1 MEIPDLLRQRLD
13 EEPRGGVTL
22 GGEDVAVFTRNR
34 TFIYRG
40 ESLLSDARVEV
51 YGHDIE
57 RLSVSSGR
65 RETTFRL
72 HSVEGTRG
80 FAVASEHAQAVL
92 EGLFGGILA
101 AAGLLE
107 DGEHVRGVYLFSD
120 LTVVVTDRR
129 LVKHIGATVWDSDYE
144 EFPFESVTGLDF
156 EEGSV
161 ATQVVLWVD
170 GKAERIK
177 APSDE
182 GPLLR
187 RTLSRAL
194 CEFHGVDALDQVDR
208 FEASHGESSS
218 DTSLALEE
226 GITPLIDSAEGSD
239 GDPTSGW
246 ATLDAE
252 STGSGRPDPAPT
264 EGDESS
270 ARSTAEGALSGRG
283 NDIEAL
289 SEQVAELAR
298 AVDRQ
303 NELLERQSRQLDE
316 LAGRLDDGD

>member
-13 EEPRGGVTL
+13 EDPRGGVTL

-80 FAVASEHAQAVL
+80 FSVASEHAQAVL

-101 AAGLLE
+101 AADLLE

-129 LVKHIGATVWDSDYE
+129 LVKHVGETVWDSDHE
-144 EFPFESVTGLDF
+144 VFPFASVTGLDV
-156 EEGSV
+156 EEGAV

-170 GKAERIK
+170 GRPERIK

-187 RTLSRAL
+187 RTLSQAL
-194 CEFHGVDALDQVDR
+194 CEFHGVDSLEEIGQ
-208 FEASHGESSS
+208 FETSRGESSP
-218 DTSLALEE
+218 DNSLALEE
-226 GITPLIDSAEGSD
+226 GITPLIDSDEESE
-239 GDPTSGW
+239 GDPQSGW

-252 STGSGRPDPAPT
+252 PTGSSSGSDPT
-264 EGDESS
+264 EGGNSL
-270 ARSTAEGALSGRG
+270 AGPTAGAPSEASD
-283 NDIEAL
+283 DIEGL

-303 NELLERQSRQLDE
+303 NELIERQSRQLEE
-316 LAGRLDDGD
+316 LLGRLDDDN